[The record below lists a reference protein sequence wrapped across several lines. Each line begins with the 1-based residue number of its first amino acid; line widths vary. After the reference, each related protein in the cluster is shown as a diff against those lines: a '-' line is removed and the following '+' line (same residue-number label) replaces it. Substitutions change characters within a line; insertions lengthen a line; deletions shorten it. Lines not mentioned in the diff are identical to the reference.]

1 MHLTIKLLGGLSL
14 CLLIAAC
21 STTNSAT
28 PGSEATAGG
37 IPVAVEQQTTTP
49 ADAALLNF
57 ASTAPPGSQELIPLE
72 GGVEAQVL
80 INEEYVSARGRLCR
94 RLTLWN
100 TQTARPSE
108 RVLCQGQQGWHLIR
122 PLRELA
128 AR

>member
-1 MHLTIKLLGGLSL
+1 MHLTMKLLGGLSL
-14 CLLIAAC
+14 CLLVAAC
-21 STTNSAT
+21 STVNSAT
-28 PGSEATAGG
+28 PEGAPTAGG

-108 RVLCQGQQGWHLIR
+108 RVMCQGQQGWHLIR

-128 AR
+128 SR